1 VDLAPRRQNQN
12 VLHENDRL
20 VVSVI
25 AGIRGASGQH
35 EVDTVARLQHPRKR
49 IHLIYGNRDR
59 SKSGTQT
66 LGKVSCIRAGNRYG
80 QQWLAGPD
88 RQGQR
93 RSNVRLKSLGGD
105 STARGQIARNLA
117 HRHGLGTHGIS
128 ALQVSPGNHNPH
140 HCDIGLQAIT
150 FFR

>member
-1 VDLAPRRQNQN
+1 MDLAPRRQNQN

-20 VVSVI
+20 VVPVI
-25 AGIRGASGQH
+25 AGIRGTGGQH

-80 QQWLAGPD
+80 QQRLAGPN

-93 RSNVRLKSLGGD
+93 RAHVGLKSLGRD
-105 STARGQIARNLA
+105 STARSQVARNLA
-117 HRHGLGTHGIS
+117 HRHGLGAHGIS